1 MNWIKCSDRL
11 PIMKEQVF
19 VYVKALDH
27 FFGANEDFVTL
38 GHRRPTEEDE
48 ICICPLKHEHYE
60 WKFES
65 WAEWERA
72 EYGSDL
78 IITHWAPIELPEE
91 LE

>member
-11 PIMKEQVF
+11 PEMKEKVF
-19 VYVKALDH
+19 VYIKPLNVCY
-27 FFGANEDFVTL
+27 GVGGNFVTI

-48 ICICPLKHEHYE
+48 ICICHHKNEHYE

-65 WAEWERA
+65 WKNWERE
-72 EYGSDL
+72 EYGSNL
-78 IITHWAPIELPEE
+78 IITHWAPIELPEK